1 MALKL
6 IVQIKTAVAKHWVG
20 DGFPVRTMFSYR
32 SPVIT
37 VSPFLL
43 LDYAGPEDFKPTD
56 KRRGVDKH
64 PHRGFETVTIVY
76 SGQLEHRD
84 NAGHRGKI
92 GAGDVQWM
100 TAGSGVLHEEW
111 HGQEFS
117 KAGGMF
123 EVVQLW
129 VNLPIKDKMTKPKYQ
144 EITADR
150 IPILKGDGWC
160 CRIIAGNY
168 LGVQGA
174 ATTFSPLN
182 VWDIQATAN
191 TQQTVEIPEGYS
203 TILLLRRG
211 RIKVNEMATIEAG
224 DITFFDTQGDAIEI
238 SILDDAEFLL
248 LSGEVIDEP
257 IVGRGPFVMQ
267 SEEEVKKAYADY
279 REGRF

>member
-1 MALKL
+1 MKM
-6 IVQIKTAVAKHWVG
+6 IVQIKAAVAKHWVG
-20 DGFPVRTMFSYR
+20 DGFPVRTLFSYR

-56 KRRGVDKH
+56 KIRGVDKH

-84 NAGHRGKI
+84 NAGHTGKI

-100 TAGSGVLHEEW
+100 TAGRGVLHEEW
-111 HGQEFS
+111 HGEEFS
-117 KAGGMF
+117 KAGGVF

-144 EITADR
+144 EIIADR
-150 IPILKGDGWC
+150 IPVLNGDGWY

-174 ATTFSPLN
+174 ATTFSSIN
-182 VWDIQATAN
+182 VWDMHSEAH
-191 TQQTVEIPEGYS
+191 TQQKIEIPEGYS

-211 RIKVNEMATIEAG
+211 KIMVNDAATLEAG
-224 DITFFDTQGDAIEI
+224 HITFFDTQGDAIEI
-238 SILDDAEFLL
+238 STLDDAEFLL

-257 IVGRGPFVMQ
+257 IVGAGPFVMH
-267 SEEEVKKAYADY
+267 SEEELKKAYADY